1 MALNLKYTAASEARS
16 CDVGDDDDDNNE
28 RGEGR
33 NNFGLVAEEMSVP
46 RELGSDGGNPREEE
60 VPSETKKK
68 GRELMKP
75 FSLPS
80 FGDQMG
86 KLINAPF
93 QIQMVDR

>member
-46 RELGSDGGNPREEE
+46 RELGSEVGNPREE

-93 QIQMVDR
+93 QIQMIDR